1 MAQRQLVSHR
11 IEGTLVEIFE
21 ARLLDR
27 TTNPTVPVEAAATF
41 LGSAL
46 MGLLTWWL
54 SEGASME
61 AIAIDAAFRARA
73 DRGTEVALGVAL

>member
-1 MAQRQLVSHR
+1 
-11 IEGTLVEIFE
+11 
-21 ARLLDR
+21 
-27 TTNPTVPVEAAATF
+27 
-41 LGSAL
+41 